1 MQQIL
6 ELLAQ
11 MKIEGWIYWNWVP
24 TVEFRYLQFAEI
36 RQLSRSVNFRP
47 DRLATEKVSELD
59 RDFGYPTI
67 VRRPE
72 RVSGVKISIGY
83 MRIFVVVTMLFS
95 FAGKCVEAGELPRHQ
110 NQMRLT
116 RCQHRMR
123 RLPRGGGVGGLE
135 LLK

>member
-1 MQQIL
+1 MIVIFKQLNFCPKMQQIL

-72 RVSGVKISIGY
+72 RVSGVKISIG
-83 MRIFVVVTMLFS
+83 
-95 FAGKCVEAGELPRHQ
+95 KCVEAGELPRHQ